1 MLRPKFVQRLAFQR
15 SVAHDA
21 LCFRSIDNFPRLA
34 DPLVCWQIFPEEVR
48 ELTAAPNA
56 LHENGLEGEG
66 TGAAGPR
73 VHVIAAKGKGGRP
86 LTIAG
91 RYCRS
96 LSASKSALSIF
107 GGCAKKAGALCIRAA
122 ATFS

>member
-15 SVAHDA
+15 SVAHNA

-34 DPLVCWQIFPEEVR
+34 DLLVCRQIFPEEVR

-56 LHENGLEGEG
+56 LHENGLESEG
-66 TGAAGPR
+66 TGAAGR
-73 VHVIAAKGKGGRP
+73 RAHVIAAKVKCGRP

-91 RYCRS
+91 RYCRNVS
-96 LSASKSALSIF
+96 YRPSAVS
-107 GGCAKKAGALCIRAA
+107 
-122 ATFS
+122 

>member
-34 DPLVCWQIFPEEVR
+34 DPLVCRQIFPEEVR

-66 TGAAGPR
+66 TGAAGR
-73 VHVIAAKGKGGRP
+73 RGHVIAAKVKGGRP

-91 RYCRS
+91 PYCGS
-96 LSASKSALSIF
+96 VSASTSAFSIF
-107 GGCAKKAGALCIRAA
+107 ASSANRSAA
-122 ATFS
+122 F

>member
-34 DPLVCWQIFPEEVR
+34 DPLVCRQIFPEEVR

-56 LHENGLEGEG
+56 LHENGLESEG
-66 TGAAGPR
+66 TGAAGRP
-73 VHVIAAKGKGGRP
+73 VHVIAGQVRCRRP
-86 LTIAG
+86 LAIAG
-91 RYCRS
+91 RYCGS
-96 LSASKSALSIF
+96 WSARTSACSVVRRR
-107 GGCAKKAGALCIRAA
+107 AK
-122 ATFS
+122 TT

>member
-34 DPLVCWQIFPEEVR
+34 DPLVCRQIFPEEVR

-66 TGAAGPR
+66 TGAAGRR
-73 VHVIAAKGKGGRP
+73 VHGIAAKVKCGP
-86 LTIAG
+86 PFTIAG
-91 RYCRS
+91 RYRGS
-96 LSASKSALSIF
+96 LSARTSSFSLF
-107 GGCAKKAGALCIRAA
+107 GGCAQ
-122 ATFS
+122 S